1 MKSIFGSTDAER
13 KGYPV
18 VDGALMYFPRM
29 LAAIARHSAK
39 ANAKH
44 SPGEPLHWARH
55 KSTDHLNTALRHIMD
70 HKMGV
75 EFDGEY
81 INIVAAG
88 WRILA
93 AGETWLELREGIDA
107 VAEARANAEF
117 KEAAVAM
124 YDAIQRSSREND
136 CQGAHA
142 REVNAAIDEATEIQ
156 FGTAALRHPVL
167 RGVVWQP
174 SDNCECDACRG
185 WPRHLDGSL
194 KLTVGC

>member
-1 MKSIFGSTDAER
+1 MKSIFGDTDAER
-13 KGYPV
+13 KSCPV

-29 LAAIARHSAK
+29 LAAIARHSYK

-44 SPGEPLHWARH
+44 NPGEPLHWARH
-55 KSTDHLNTALRHIMD
+55 KSTDHLNTALRHVMD

-107 VAEARANAEF
+107 VAESQAQADFVQAAKECAELIRSQ
-117 KEAAVAM
+117 KAA
-124 YDAIQRSSREND
+124 Q
-136 CQGAHA
+136 
-142 REVNAAIDEATEIQ
+142 VNAAIDEVTER
-156 FGTAALRHPVL
+156 TSVTRLVKHWVPRDH
-167 RGVVWQP
+167 VWQP
-174 SDNCECDACRG
+174 SDNCICDTCRR
-185 WPRHLDGSL
+185 WPRQLDGSL
-194 KLTVGC
+194 ALQED